1 MLPGHLFL
9 PSLSGGVWL
18 HDGSKAVLSV
28 LYGPSP
34 SMGVPAFLVSPQTDS
49 LVVWQGLTLAS
60 NSEI

>member
-9 PSLSGGVWL
+9 PSPAGGVWL
-18 HDGSKAVLSV
+18 HDGSKAVLFV
-28 LYGPSP
+28 LYRPSL
-34 SMGVPAFLVSPQTDS
+34 SMGVPAVLVSPQTDY